1 MRKAPRQPDGS
12 SKKDGGSPTS
22 SSSNRGR
29 AFRER
34 VAATIASRNLLAH
47 GQTVLVAIS
56 GGADSTAL
64 LHALW
69 HLRARLRTQL
79 SAGHV
84 HHGLRGE
91 EADADARHAAAFAA
105 SLGVPYVEK
114 RVEAAVYAREHRLS
128 LEAAAREVRYAS
140 LEEAADEMRA
150 TCIATGHTA
159 DDQAETVLLNIIRG
173 AGPAG
178 LSGMP
183 PMRGRVIRPLIDVTH
198 AEVEEYCREEG
209 LEYRVDRSNLDPRFR
224 RNRVR
229 LEVIPLLKQLQPN
242 VVSALC
248 RLADVMHGEN
258 DYIDSQVDWVEREIV
273 RQEGDRVFIT
283 LEGLVVAPLSFQRR
297 IVRRAIARLSGSEA
311 DLELER
317 VDAVLEL
324 ASAGQ
329 TGSVIE
335 LPGGWQVRRTYQD
348 IAIGPAAPAAAAPGA
363 WPLPV
368 PGAVEI
374 AELGMA
380 ISAEYSDEVTV
391 SDDPHVVR
399 VDAATVTPPL
409 LVRTRRPGDRFRPL
423 GMAEPVK
430 LQDFFVNAKVPRAE
444 RAQTLLVESA
454 GRIIWV
460 VGYRIDE
467 ASKVTA
473 ATRRTIRLD
482 VHLLGG

>member
-1 MRKAPRQPDGS
+1 VRRQPDGS
-12 SKKDGGSPTS
+12 SKKDGDSPTS

-34 VAATIASRNLLAH
+34 VAATIASRSLIAR

-69 HLRARLRTQL
+69 HLRARLRTQI
-79 SAGHV
+79 SACHV

-105 SLGVPYVEK
+105 SLGVPYVER
-114 RVEAAVYAREHRLS
+114 RVDAASHAKERRLS
-128 LEAAAREVRYAS
+128 LEAAARELRYAR

-198 AEVEEYCREEG
+198 AEVEAYCREEA
-209 LEYRVDRSNLDPRFR
+209 LAFRVDRSNLDPRFR

-229 LEVIPLLKQLQPN
+229 LEVIPLLAQLQPN

-248 RLADVMHGEN
+248 RLADVMRAEN
-258 DYIDSQVDWVEREIV
+258 GYIDSQVDWVEREIV
-273 RQEGDRVFIT
+273 REEGDRVLIT
-283 LEGLVVAPLSFQRR
+283 LDGLVAAPLSVQRR

-311 DLELER
+311 DIELER
-317 VDAVLEL
+317 VGAVLEL
-324 ASAGQ
+324 AATGQ

-335 LPGGWQVRRTYQD
+335 LPGGWQASRSYQD
-348 IAIGPAAPAAAAPGA
+348 IVIGPLPPAAAPPGE

-374 AELGMA
+374 PAVGMA
-380 ISAEYSDEVTV
+380 IRAEYSDEVTV
-391 SDDPHVVR
+391 SDDPGLAR
-399 VDAATVTPPL
+399 IDAETVTPPL
-409 LVRTRRPGDRFRPL
+409 LVRTWRPGDRFRPL
-423 GMAEPVK
+423 GMEEPVK
-430 LQDFFVNAKVPRAE
+430 LQDFFVNARVPRAE
-444 RAQTLLVESA
+444 RARTLLVESA

-473 ATRRTIRLD
+473 ATRRTIRLEA
-482 VHLLGG
+482 HPLGG